1 MYNRFWALDILG
13 AIKPFDRDSI
23 LHTLMTNNQVKNQ
36 HLWWR
41 AGFGP
46 PADRVKELSKEKPEA
61 IFHSILRSSEKKPD
75 LFDVADPDLKEMVAG
90 NQLMVPGKLQALRPE
105 EKQMIRK
112 QSVQDISKLNIRWL
126 QEMTDSP
133 AQLLEK
139 MSLFWH
145 GHFASKTVNILY
157 DQAMLNTIREH
168 ALGNFRDLLFNVSKS
183 ASIIQFLNNNQN
195 KKGHPNENFARE
207 LMELF
212 TIGRGHY
219 SETDVKESARAFT
232 GWGTNLQGDFDF
244 RPRQHDDGIKT
255 FFGKTGNLSGEDILE
270 ILLVQKQTSIF
281 ITKKIYRFFVNET
294 IDEEQVNELASG
306 FYDSGYDIRRLM
318 ISIFTASWFY
328 DQKNIGIQIK
338 SPVVWMVGIRRQL
351 PMEIQNPAVQLILE
365 RLLGQVLFS
374 PPNVAGWPGGKHWI
388 DSSSL
393 MMRMQIPGVIYKSD
407 AILSRPKEDDD
418 LMMGMRDQTIGKY
431 LKKYANTGAQF
442 FQAKVF
448 WEEYM
453 ENFKETTDDAMYAA
467 IRGLL
472 LQRVFP
478 MNENEIVKYI
488 DESSRELRI
497 QSITIRLMG
506 TPEYQLC

>member
-1 MYNRFWALDILG
+1 MN
-13 AIKPFDRDSI
+13 
-23 LHTLMTNNQVKNQ
+23 TNNQLKNK

-46 PADRVKELSKEKPEA
+46 PATEVTMLSKQKPEA
-61 IFHSILRSSEKKPD
+61 LFHSILKASEKKPD
-75 LFDVADPDLKEMVAG
+75 FFDCSDPQIKDLVMG
-90 NQLMVPGKLQALRPE
+90 NQFMGPGKMGLLKPE

-112 QSVQDISKLNIRWL
+112 QSVLDITRLNIRWL
-126 QEMTDSP
+126 NEMTDSP
-133 AQLLEK
+133 AQLREK

-145 GHFASKTVNILY
+145 GHFAAKTINILY
-157 DQAMLNTIREH
+157 DQDLLNTIREH
-168 ALGNFRDLLFNVSKS
+168 ALGNFRDLLMNVSKS
-183 ASIIQFLNNNQN
+183 ASMIQFLNNNQN

-255 FFGKTGNLSGEDILE
+255 FFGKTGNLSGEDILG
-270 ILLVQKQTSIF
+270 ILLSQKQTARF
-281 ITKKIYRFFVNET
+281 ITGKIYRHFVNEQV
-294 IDEEQVNELASG
+294 DEEIVNALASA
-306 FYDSGYDIRRLM
+306 FFDSGYDIRRLM
-318 ISIFTASWFY
+318 TSIFTSSWFY
-328 DQKNIGIQIK
+328 DQKNIGSQIK
-338 SPVVWMVGIRRQL
+338 SPVLWMVGIRRQL
-351 PMEIQNPAVQLILE
+351 PMEIQNPAAQLILE

-393 MMRMQIPGVIYKSD
+393 MLRMQIPVLINRSA
-407 AILSRPKEDDD
+407 AILSRPKDDD
-418 LMMGMRDQTIGKY
+418 DIMMGMKDQALARNLIKSRN
-431 LKKYANTGAQF
+431 AGAQL
-442 FQAKVF
+442 FQTKIH
-448 WEEYM
+448 WDEYIQ
-453 ENFKETTDDAMYAA
+453 NFNGIKDIDIYTA
-467 IRGLL
+467 IRDLL
-472 LQRVFP
+472 LQKVMP
-478 MNENEIVKYI
+478 MNEHELAKYI
-488 DESSRELRI
+488 DESSRESRI